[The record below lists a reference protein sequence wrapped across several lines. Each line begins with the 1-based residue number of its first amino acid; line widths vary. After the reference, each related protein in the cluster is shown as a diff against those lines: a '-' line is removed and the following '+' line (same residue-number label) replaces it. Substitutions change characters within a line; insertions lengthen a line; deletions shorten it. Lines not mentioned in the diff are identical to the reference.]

1 MSRWKT
7 IDEWMQYLGFEW
19 IKKQDLRGVFSLMEA
34 VALMNEWEREGI
46 VRRVE
51 RVEEERSVV

>member
-7 IDEWMQYLGFEW
+7 IEEWMLLLGYEW
-19 IKKQDLRGVFSLMEA
+19 VKPQDIRGVYSWTEA

-51 RVEEERSVV
+51 RVEERSVV

>member
-1 MSRWKT
+1 
-7 IDEWMQYLGFEW
+7 MQVLGFEW
-19 IKKQDLRGVFSLMEA
+19 IKPQDIRGVYSWTEA

-51 RVEEERSVV
+51 RVEERSVV